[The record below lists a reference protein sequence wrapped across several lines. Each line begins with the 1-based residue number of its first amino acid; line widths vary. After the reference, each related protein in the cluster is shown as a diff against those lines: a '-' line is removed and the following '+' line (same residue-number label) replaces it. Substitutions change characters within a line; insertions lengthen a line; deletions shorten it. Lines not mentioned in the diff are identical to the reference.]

1 MGPPRVCE
9 GLIQPHSPKSAHTAS
24 QPAISA
30 TPERDPERTLV
41 TERHRGCNDRHGRI
55 DSLYSTLMASW
66 AKPWQ
71 KARLV
76 SAAASLDVALQT
88 SASSP
93 AVFMLIVT
101 VLAVTRFRTWQRWNF
116 RNDYSPYSL

>member
-1 MGPPRVCE
+1 
-9 GLIQPHSPKSAHTAS
+9 
-24 QPAISA
+24 
-30 TPERDPERTLV
+30 
-41 TERHRGCNDRHGRI
+41 
-55 DSLYSTLMASW
+55 MASW

-101 VLAVTRFRTWQRWNF
+101 VLAVTAIAH
-116 RNDYSPYSL
+116 LG